1 MSKLYSPLQIRTI
14 RLKNRIVMSPMC
26 QYSATDGLA
35 NDWHFVHYANRA
47 VGGVG
52 LIMQEATA
60 VLPEGRISPA
70 DLGLWDDQQIP
81 PLQHICSFLKKE
93 GCVAGIQLAH
103 AGRKASTGIPW
114 ENGDKPL
121 TPAEGGWTPVAPSP
135 IPFDTGYP
143 IPKELSID
151 EIIAIEEA
159 FTAAALRALKAG
171 FKVLEIHAAHGYLIH
186 EFLSP
191 VSNHRTDQYGGE
203 FANRIRFLM
212 EIIEKVR
219 KVWPPELPLFVRIS
233 ATDYVD
239 NGWDITQ
246 SIQLATLLRDRQV
259 DLIDVSSGGMVP
271 YAKIPA
277 DFGYQLE
284 FAHEIRQ
291 QAGIMTGAVGMII
304 TPEQAESIL
313 VSKVANLIF
322 LGRQLLR
329 DPYFALRSASKL
341 HSDIDWPPQ
350 YARAKK

>member
-1 MSKLYSPLQIRTI
+1 MSRLYSPLEIRNV
-14 RLKNRIVMSPMC
+14 RFKNRFVMSPMC
-26 QYSATDGLA
+26 QYSAIDGMA
-35 NDWHFVHYANRA
+35 TDWHFVHYGTRA
-47 VGGVG
+47 TGGVG
-52 LIMQEATA
+52 LIIQEATA

-70 DLGLWDDQQIP
+70 DLGLWDDKQIP

-114 ENGDKPL
+114 EEGDRPL
-121 TPAEGGWTPVAPSP
+121 SEAQGGWLPVAPSP

-143 IPKELSID
+143 VPKELTVQ
-151 EIIAIEEA
+151 EIAAIQDA
-159 FTAAALRALKAG
+159 FATAALRALKAG

-203 FANRIRFLM
+203 FDNRIRFLM
-212 EIIEKVR
+212 ETVEKVR
-219 KVWPPELPLFVRIS
+219 KVWPAELPLFVRIS

-239 NGWDITQ
+239 GGWDITQ
-246 SIQLATLLRDRQV
+246 SIRLSSLLRDKQV
-259 DLIDVSSGGMVP
+259 DLIDVSSGGLVP
-271 YAKIPA
+271 YAKIPV

-284 FAHEIRQ
+284 FAREIRQ
-291 QAGIMTGAVGMII
+291 QAAIMTGAVGMIT

-313 VSKVANLIF
+313 VNKVANLVF
-322 LGRQLLR
+322 LGRELLR
-329 DPYFALRSASKL
+329 DPYFALHAAPKV
-341 HSDIDWPPQ
+341 HAETEWPPQ